1 MIKVLQGVANVKCDV
16 HRNRWD
22 KGRESVPSPRQAR
35 LSKRCCQQ
43 ELKHCRRKDAMEEQ
57 RQERRAPPP
66 DLCESKAAG
75 RRRAL
80 LTTHRRMKK
89 KREHAFR
96 PSHRKQLRDLST
108 LCFVAQRACARR
120 RRAGWHGSGH
130 AWEAR
135 VEGLERALSFPEKL
149 AFSTSARIG
158 WKSPR
163 LEGKGSLRE
172 ARKGRAAFA
181 RVPTR

>member
-1 MIKVLQGVANVKCDV
+1 M
-16 HRNRWD
+16 RW
-22 KGRESVPSPRQAR
+22 KSREELPRLIYVREGGRQLGE
-35 LSKRCCQQ
+35 
-43 ELKHCRRKDAMEEQ
+43 
-57 RQERRAPPP
+57 
-66 DLCESKAAG
+66 G
-75 RRRAL
+75 RSL

-89 KREHAFR
+89 KEHAFR
-96 PSHRKQLRDLST
+96 PSHRKQLRERETFPRS
-108 LCFVAQRACARR
+108 VSSHKGHARR
-120 RRAGWHGSGH
+120 GRAGWHGSGH

-181 RVPTR
+181 RVPTLQITLLCQGAH